1 MGALP
6 PAPPAVAV
14 NAMTTTVEQ
23 PPFTERFFT
32 SALRRTTIRWV
43 VIVAATLIGFH
54 STWLQLIA
62 EIRTGTTGGYVL
74 IVPPLV
80 AVVAI
85 GVTRR
90 RRNELPIHDRQTDI
104 ITSVLLLLIAL
115 AIKGLLMPRY
125 ATTYQV
131 MHLDVLAAWVFVCG
145 ACIAMF
151 GLRVT
156 AAYWEAWMM
165 LFLSSPVVY
174 RIVLI
179 ELGGTKFVAGVVTL
193 VLAASAIG
201 LATRRTWTRGFFYGS
216 ATFVIGLIVLAVIDR
231 RWPDAPIA
239 VDQYVPA
246 VIATVV
252 VGSGAYLWT
261 FRGLAPR
268 TLPPNPVS
276 IAQAVRGAMC
286 IAVAALL
293 AALLPLPDQRLT
305 PVSVG
310 PPYSGTA
317 TQVVPSGWVQLSSV
331 DYDWPRAYFRQGS
344 VLRRQMLRAEEPNP
358 EWDRLLRPRTV
369 AVQTL
374 QVRSPNQF
382 AVYPT
387 QSMYALGRSRVSPK
401 EYVDLGRGVT
411 AEYFTVVDDTL
422 LLTWSLLSFVWTR
435 SDTVAQRVSLLTVD
449 NHELDAP
456 FPQPEPNTVANART
470 LMRVLLRGNGTVED
484 TEPEYK
490 DRSMLIEVGR
500 ELVEAQ
506 WQDA

>member
-1 MGALP
+1 MTATLER
-6 PAPPAVAV
+6 PA
-14 NAMTTTVEQ
+14 
-23 PPFTERFFT
+23 FTERLFT
-32 SALRRTTIRWV
+32 RGLRDTTIRWI
-43 VIVAATLIGFH
+43 VIVAATLIAFH
-54 STWLQLIA
+54 STWLQLID
-62 EIRTGTTGGYVL
+62 EIRASTTGGYVL

-80 AVVAI
+80 AVVAL

-115 AIKGLLMPRY
+115 AIKALLMPRY
-125 ATTYQV
+125 ATNYQA

-145 ACIAMF
+145 ACVALF

-165 LFLSSPVVY
+165 LFLSSPIVY
-174 RIVLI
+174 RIVLV
-179 ELGGTKFVAGVVTL
+179 ELGGTKFVAGAVTL

-201 LATRRTWTRGFFYGS
+201 LAVRRNRWRGFRYGT
-216 ATFVIGLIVLAVIDR
+216 ATFVVGLVVLVVIDR

-246 VIATVV
+246 LVSTVT

-268 TLPPNPVS
+268 TLPRNPVS
-276 IAQAVRGAMC
+276 ASQAARGALC
-286 IAVAALL
+286 VSVAALL
-293 AALLPLPDQRLT
+293 AAFVPLPDQRLT

-310 PPYSGTA
+310 PPYSGST
-317 TQVVPSGWVQLSSV
+317 TQIVPPGWVQLSSV
-331 DYDWPRAYFRQGS
+331 DYDWPRAYFRQNS
-344 VLRRQMLRAEEPNP
+344 VLRRQMIRAEEPNP
-358 EWDRLLRPRTV
+358 EWDRLLRPRTI

-374 QVRSPNQF
+374 QVRRVGSF
-382 AVYPT
+382 AVYPSE
-387 QSMYALGRSRVSPK
+387 SMYELGKSRVSPK

-411 AEYFTVVDDTL
+411 AEYFTVVDDKL
-422 LLTWSLLSFVWTR
+422 LLTWSMLSFVWTR
-435 SDTVAQRVSLLTVD
+435 SEDVAQRVSLLTVD
-449 NHELDAP
+449 NHEFDAP
-456 FPQPEPNTVANART
+456 FPQPEPNTVANVRT

-484 TEPEYK
+484 TDPEFK
-490 DRSMLIEVGR
+490 DRSMLIDVGR

-506 WQDA
+506 WQGA

>member
-1 MGALP
+1 M
-6 PAPPAVAV
+6 
-14 NAMTTTVEQ
+14 NAMTTTTEQ
-23 PPFTERFFT
+23 PSFTERFFT
-32 SALRRTTIRWV
+32 NAMLHTANRWI

-54 STWLQLIA
+54 STWLQLIE

-125 ATTYQV
+125 ATNYQV

-145 ACIAMF
+145 ACVAMF

-179 ELGGTKFVAGVVTL
+179 EFGGTKLAAGQITL

-201 LATRRTWTRGFFYGS
+201 LATRRTRARGFFYGS
-216 ATFVIGLIVLAVIDR
+216 TTFVTGLMVLIVIDQ

-239 VDQYVPA
+239 VSQYVPS

-252 VGSGAYLWT
+252 VGSGVYLWT

-276 IAQAVRGAMC
+276 IPQAVRGAMC

-305 PVSVG
+305 PVSAG

-317 TQVVPSGWVQLSSV
+317 SQVVPPGWVQLSSV

-374 QVRSPNQF
+374 QVRRVGSF

-387 QSMYALGRSRVSPK
+387 ESMYALGKSRVSPK

-484 TEPEYK
+484 TDPEYK
-490 DRSMLIEVGR
+490 DRSMLIDVGR

-506 WQDA
+506 WQAE